1 MGRPSAWRWMRPA
14 RPKRRTS
21 RSRSSTCAACPLS
34 TCPPS
39 WRRCRR
45 LIARSWFTRRRSSV
59 GLVVKSPPGSATTA
73 STCWRR
79 RWPAS
84 EEWMH
89 RIRRRA
95 TRSSTCRMSIGFSKP
110 STSPS
115 PMADQTFR
123 LPDLGEG
130 LTEAQ
135 LVTWRV
141 QEGGHVEVNEPL
153 CDVETAKAV
162 VVIPSP
168 WMGTIQKLHA
178 RPGESVAVGSALVT
192 IAAEGAPAA
201 VEPRPAEGVEAT
213 PTDGERRIS
222 VVGIRKAI
230 ARQMVRSVSTIPQF
244 TEFAV
249 FDATNLLAARQRQK
263 QSGRSLTPLPYFI
276 VALVKAVRAFPLM
289 NSSWDEARD
298 EIVVKQPINLG
309 IAVNTSQ
316 GLLVPVL
323 RGADQLDL
331 SAIADQSARL
341 IEGARAGT
349 LKPGEMS
356 GGTITITNVGASGPV
371 ETGTPIIS
379 PPECCVVAFGA
390 NKPRPMVI
398 DGEVVARSGAWIS
411 ISVDHR
417 IVDGALAT
425 EFLTALVGELE
436 HLHA

>member
-1 MGRPSAWRWMRPA
+1 
-14 RPKRRTS
+14 
-21 RSRSSTCAACPLS
+21 
-34 TCPPS
+34 
-39 WRRCRR
+39 
-45 LIARSWFTRRRSSV
+45 
-59 GLVVKSPPGSATTA
+59 
-73 STCWRR
+73 
-79 RWPAS
+79 
-84 EEWMH
+84 
-89 RIRRRA
+89 
-95 TRSSTCRMSIGFSKP
+95 
-110 STSPS
+110 
-115 PMADQTFR
+115 MADQTFR

-130 LTEAQ
+130 LTDAQ

-141 QEGGHVEVNEPL
+141 KEGGHVEVNEPL

-168 WMGTIQKLHA
+168 WAGTIQKLHA

-192 IAAEGAPAA
+192 IAAHGAPAA
-201 VEPRPAEGVEAT
+201 VEPRPAESIEAVPSTLVGYGAGAGPQAGSRRRARVAPSAPQAGSDVRAAPFVRQLAKEKGIDLARLTGSGPGGRITRADVEGAASPPAAAAPAPEPT

-390 NKPRPMVI
+390 IKPRPMVI